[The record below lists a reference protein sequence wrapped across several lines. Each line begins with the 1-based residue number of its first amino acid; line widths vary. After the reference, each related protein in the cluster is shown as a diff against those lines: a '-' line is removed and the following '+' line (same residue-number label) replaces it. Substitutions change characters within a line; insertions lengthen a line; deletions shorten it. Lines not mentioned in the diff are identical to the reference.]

1 MSERNIMEPYSVLG
15 LNRDASMEQ
24 VNAAYRELLR
34 KYDESNY
41 ADNPLADLAAK
52 KRQEINDA
60 YDAIIKMRAEEKKRA
75 EESAAGAGNQQNQHT
90 YTSSNPRYAQVRS
103 AIDSGNI
110 TGAWQM
116 LSAMKERDAE
126 WYYLCGVVSLR
137 RGLYNDA
144 YSFFKAA
151 TNKDPMNMEYREAFA
166 RMDRQAGAYRQT
178 GPNMQQADCCTCCN
192 NLLIADCCCECMG
205 GDIIPCC

>member
-1 MSERNIMEPYSVLG
+1 MEPYSVLG

-41 ADNPLADLAAK
+41 LNSPLADLALK

-60 YDAIIKMRAEEKKRA
+60 YDAIIKMRAEEKKRV
-75 EESAAGAGNQQNQHT
+75 EESASDKQQTN
-90 YTSSNPRYAQVRS
+90 TSSNPRYTEVRA
-103 AIDSGNI
+103 AIDTGNI
-110 TGAWQM
+110 MGAWQM
-116 LSAMKERDAE
+116 LSVMKERDAE
-126 WYYLCGVVSLR
+126 WHYLCGIVSLR

-144 YSFFKAA
+144 YNFFKTA
-151 TNKDPMNMEYREAFA
+151 TNKDPLNMEYREAFA
-166 RMDRQAGAYRQT
+166 RMDRQAGAYRQA
-178 GPNMQQADCCTCCN
+178 GPNMQQMDCCNCCS

>member
-24 VNAAYRELLR
+24 VNSAYRELLR

-41 ADNPLADLAAK
+41 VDNPLADLAAK
-52 KRQEINDA
+52 KRQEINEA
-60 YDAIIKMRAEEKKRA
+60 YDKIVKMRAEEKKRA
-75 EESAAGAGNQQNQHT
+75 QDNASAGENQQAN
-90 YTSSNPRYAQVRS
+90 TSSNPRYAEVRA
-103 AIDSGNI
+103 AIDMGNI
-110 TGAWQM
+110 MGAWQM
-116 LSAMKERDAE
+116 LSSMKERDAE
-126 WYYLCGVVSLR
+126 WHYLCGVVSLR

-144 YSFFKAA
+144 YNFFKTA
-151 TNKDPMNMEYREAFA
+151 TNKDPLNMEYREAFA
-166 RMDRQAGAYRQT
+166 RMDRQAGAYRQA
-178 GPNMQQADCCTCCN
+178 GPNMQQMDCCTCCN

>member
-1 MSERNIMEPYSVLG
+1 MEPYSVLG

-41 ADNPLADLAAK
+41 VNNPLEDLAAK

-60 YDAIIKMRAEEKKRA
+60 YDAIVKMRAEEKKRA
-75 EESAAGAGNQQNQHT
+75 EESKADTKQTN
-90 YTSSNPRYAQVRS
+90 TSSNPRYLDVRA

-110 TGAWQM
+110 MGAWQM

-126 WYYLCGVVSLR
+126 WYYLCGEVSLR

-144 YSFFKAA
+144 YSFFKTA
-151 TNKDPMNMEYREAFA
+151 TNKDPLNMEYREAFA

-178 GPNMQQADCCTCCN
+178 GTNMQQMDCCTCCN

>member
-1 MSERNIMEPYSVLG
+1 MSERKTMEPYSVLG

-41 ADNPLADLAAK
+41 VDNPLADLAAK

-60 YDAIIKMRAEEKKRA
+60 YDAIVKMRAEEKKRA
-75 EESAAGAGNQQNQHT
+75 EESTAETETKQTN
-90 YTSSNPRYAQVRS
+90 TSSDPRYADVRA

-110 TGAWQM
+110 MGAWQM

-144 YSFFKAA
+144 YSFFKTA
-151 TNKDPMNMEYREAFA
+151 TNKDPLNMEYKEAFA
-166 RMDRQAGAYRQT
+166 RMDRQAGAYRQA
-178 GPNMQQADCCTCCN
+178 GPGMQQMDCCSCCN